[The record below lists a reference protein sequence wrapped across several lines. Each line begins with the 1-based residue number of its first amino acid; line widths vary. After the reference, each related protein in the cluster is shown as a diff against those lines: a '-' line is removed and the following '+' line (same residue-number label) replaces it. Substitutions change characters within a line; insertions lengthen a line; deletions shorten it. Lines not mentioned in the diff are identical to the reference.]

1 MENIPPYF
9 LGLIGPFGLYIVF
22 VYLMI
27 SIDKEVARI
36 LKKDSS
42 DDEDSDSM

>member
-9 LGLIGPFGLYIVF
+9 LGLIGPFVLYIVF

-27 SIDKEVARI
+27 SIDNEVARI
-36 LKKDSS
+36 LRKDDS
-42 DDEDSDSM
+42 DEDSDSM